1 MPWQLSA
8 SMVIFLSLAVILHDG
23 HQIQAQVSS
32 ETRSYVQPN
41 PTATGQTTSKPLQQT
56 TSHVLHKTSAAI
68 TTDGHLT
75 SETAGENFSSQ
86 VLTHTTIKIPTT
98 TLPVT
103 TGSLPSTSPIIYT
116 LATSNDSHTSTMITK
131 ATIIPASTTHSQQ
144 PITSPAP
151 TTGTSPSTISYTA
164 GQTPLPGGQTTLS
177 KTLFTAPPQST
188 PYQMPTSPTHGPG
201 TPTPTHNATQTAAP
215 SPTVPRP
222 TLAPQPS
229 LVKTGTYQ
237 VLNGSKLCIKAEM
250 GIVLIV
256 HEKELVFSPQKYFNI
271 DPNVTQISGKCESQ
285 KSKLVLNFP
294 GGSVNFTF
302 TKEENSY
309 YISEVGAYLTVSNP
323 EETYQGTK
331 RAVIFETAVGHSFKC
346 VSEQSLQL
354 STQLQLKTMNLQL
367 QAFDFE
373 GDGFGNVNECSSDYT
388 VVLPV
393 IGAILVALCIVGLG
407 VYIIRLKRQLSGYQ
421 RI

>member
-1 MPWQLSA
+1 MPRQLSA

-32 ETRSYVQPN
+32 ETRSYLQPN
-41 PTATGQTTSKPLQQT
+41 PTGTGQTTSKPLQQT
-56 TSHVLHKTSAAI
+56 TSHVPHKTSAA

-103 TGSLPSTSPIIYT
+103 TGSPPSTSPIIYT
-116 LATSNDSHTSTMITK
+116 LATSNDSHTTTIITK

-151 TTGTSPSTISYTA
+151 TTGTSPSIISYTT

-201 TPTPTHNATQTAAP
+201 TPTSTHNATQTAAP

-256 HEKELVFSPQKYFNI
+256 HEKELDFSPQKYFNV
-271 DPNVTQISGKCESQ
+271 DPNVTQISGKCESR
-285 KSKLVLNFP
+285 KSKLLLNFP

-323 EETYQGTK
+323 EETYQGMK

-354 STQLQLKTMNLQL
+354 STQLRLKTMNLQL

-393 IGAILVALCIVGLG
+393 IGAIVVALCTVGLG